1 MSTEPTNIEPFIE
14 RRKDASQAMLEL
26 MSALKVQVHQLN
38 TNVESYRQEQK
49 DDLEAAMIRAFP
61 DGDPEGHRRHH
72 EAVIRAAEARA
83 EFWTKM
89 RFELFRWGLFG
100 FVGWAALQLWKAF
113 VQGPQQ

>member
-1 MSTEPTNIEPFIE
+1 MPEPTPIDTFVE
-14 RRKDASQAMLEL
+14 RRKDASQAVLEL
-26 MSALKVQVHQLN
+26 IASLKTQVDQVN
-38 TNVESYRQEQK
+38 TNLLSYRQEQK

-89 RFELFRWGLFG
+89 RFELFKWGMFG
-100 FVGWAALQLWKAF
+100 FMGWAAVQLWRSF
-113 VQGPQQ
+113 VVGPPQ